1 MGPDTQADAAAGSF
15 CPAKQTRA
23 KTAGVAERRRA
34 RETGKPG
41 PTAQRRGKAAW
52 PHARQA
58 LGLCSTVTRAA
69 EQGRP
74 TGISSEAQ
82 LID

>member
-1 MGPDTQADAAAGSF
+1 LPDASRQAAVLDTQAVAAAGSF

-23 KTAGVAERRRA
+23 KTEGVAERRRA

-41 PTAQRRGKAAW
+41 RQVRRRGKAAW
-52 PHARQA
+52 PHARRA
-58 LGLCSTVTRAA
+58 AGPFSPATREA

-74 TGISSEAQ
+74 
-82 LID
+82 